1 MFVFLKSCFFTAMTF
16 FSRNALKYVS
26 MNNQECKIRSEMID
40 INSNEPT
47 FYPYIIEVNKYN
59 GSCNNIN
66 NPYSKLCVLDVVKN
80 INFKIF
86 NVMLRT
92 NEARHIKWH
101 ETCKCKCKLDAS
113 ICNNK

>member
-1 MFVFLKSCFFTAMTF
+1 
-16 FSRNALKYVS
+16 
-26 MNNQECKIRSEMID
+26 MNNHECKIRSEMID
-40 INSNEPT
+40 INSNEPK
-47 FYPYIIEVNKYN
+47 FYSYIIEVNKYN
-59 GSCNNIN
+59 GNCNNIN

-80 INFKIF
+80 INVKVF